1 MSNSIY
7 QLLKQIKSA
16 AAGGGSFMPPQPL
29 PNSIKAKQIEQ
40 QEQEAKMQDQA
51 GQADPQ
57 LAQMQKAQEDAVN
70 QAQQAQQQLAQLQGE
85 LQNVQ
90 AQAQQQQ
97 QALQMQADQEIQKA
111 RMDAQ
116 YELQAEKIKNQQK
129 LLSMQEKYMRASGKA
144 KPDQNSILATQLK
157 RLQRKVNGAKS
168 ASVASK
174 LVPVIG
180 PLLSAGSVASN
191 LRKGNYAS
199 ALTDAAGA
207 IAGMFP
213 GPGTALSLGLVPVS
227 AALENAPG
235 YTRIPLPQSPSPGIT
250 NPSNVNRLLNF
261 QKSLPAPWHAP
272 MLASK
277 KATDKVPL
285 PVKEDE
291 VLWPL
296 KKLPKAEPTGNAP
309 SFGSVKNSTLKKA
322 VGPTAEKYPVQAP
335 LAQPPP
341 PSAAPNAPPPNA
353 AQTAPTAPN
362 AANADLQA
370 QYPAINPVKLQKYF
384 SSTPVGSAQQK
395 SKESLKP
402 STDKAQGSGLTN
414 LLPLLSPLIT
424 SGIYAF
430 GSRMSNKGKT
440 PFSNMSAPERA
451 GEMNR
456 NLLQEYGFYK
466 GAYEKP
472 GIRNY
477 NVDAG
482 DDIRKAMPN
491 LPSVGSHIPS
501 PITLLQSGSQ
511 RHAYGPSINL
521 QSEQTGYGP
530 PGSIGHLVRQLIFQ
544 IAFPSVGLKNPM
556 MPDFENIYKNFND
569 PQAYKINQ

>member
-40 QEQEAKMQDQA
+40 QQQEAKMQDQA

-70 QAQQAQQQLAQLQGE
+70 QAQQAQQQLAQIQGE

-129 LLSMQEKYMRASGKA
+129 LLSMQEKYMRAAGKA

-180 PLLSAGSVASN
+180 PLLSAGSAASN

-199 ALTDAAGA
+199 ALTDAASG

-235 YTRIPLPQSPSPGIT
+235 YTRIPLPQTPSPGIT

-309 SFGSVKNSTLKKA
+309 SFGSVKNSTSKKA
-322 VGPTAEKYPVQAP
+322 VAPTAQQYPDQNQPTTA
-335 LAQPPP
+335 PPP
-341 PSAAPNAPPPNA
+341 TSVPNAPPPSA

-362 AANADLQA
+362 AANAQLEA
-370 QYPAINPVKLQKYF
+370 QYPAINPVKLQQYH
-384 SSTPVGSAQQK
+384 SGTPVGSRQQK
-395 SKESLKP
+395 TNQSLTP
-402 STDKAQGSGLTN
+402 STKPKDEAGVSSMLPMLT
-414 LLPLLSPLIT
+414 PLIT
-424 SGIYAF
+424 QGIYAF
-430 GSRMSNKGKT
+430 GNYMNNIGKS
-440 PFSNMSAPERA
+440 PYSHLSAAERT

-456 NLLQEYGFYK
+456 NLLRTAGLYK

-482 DDIRKAMPN
+482 DDIRKYMTNPPAA
-491 LPSVGSHIPS
+491 GSYIPS
-501 PITLLQSGSQ
+501 PIPLLQSGFK
-511 RHAYGPSINL
+511 RHEYG
-521 QSEQTGYGP
+521 QSMSLPTEQTGYGP
-530 PGSIGHLVRQLIFQ
+530 IGSFIRQLVFQ
-544 IAFPSVGLKNPM
+544 AFLPGMGLKNPM
-556 MPDFENIYKNFND
+556 MPDFENIYKNLND
-569 PQAYKINQ
+569 PQPYKLNQ